1 MVSASRRHLT
11 ERYAT
16 GVDRLLWDTEKRL
29 IPDPEGTPMLFF
41 GRKKRLIDYAS
52 CAG

>member
-1 MVSASRRHLT
+1 MSRPAPWSL
-11 ERYAT
+11 
-16 GVDRLLWDTEKRL
+16 
-29 IPDPEGTPMLFF
+29 DPGPAAMEGIAMLFF

>member
-1 MVSASRRHLT
+1 MTLS
-11 ERYAT
+11 T
-16 GVDRLLWDTEKRL
+16 GSPNLKDA
-29 IPDPEGTPMLFF
+29 MLFF

>member
-1 MVSASRRHLT
+1 VVWRRNQGFSREL
-11 ERYAT
+11 
-16 GVDRLLWDTEKRL
+16 
-29 IPDPEGTPMLFF
+29 PSMLFF

>member
-1 MVSASRRHLT
+1 MPLLALWAGGKARR
-11 ERYAT
+11 ES
-16 GVDRLLWDTEKRL
+16 V
-29 IPDPEGTPMLFF
+29 MLFF

>member
-1 MVSASRRHLT
+1 MIF
-11 ERYAT
+11 
-16 GVDRLLWDTEKRL
+16 DRESPGFDRPWKIENQRSK
-29 IPDPEGTPMLFF
+29 IGNFMLFF

>member
-1 MVSASRRHLT
+1 MSFAFCFLNFFSSCFFL
-11 ERYAT
+11 
-16 GVDRLLWDTEKRL
+16 GVLGVLAVYFC
-29 IPDPEGTPMLFF
+29 GMNMLFF

>member
-1 MVSASRRHLT
+1 MITGTLAHRRVAT
-11 ERYAT
+11 DQERYA
-16 GVDRLLWDTEKRL
+16 
-29 IPDPEGTPMLFF
+29 MLFF

>member
-1 MVSASRRHLT
+1 MRCVVT
-11 ERYAT
+11 
-16 GVDRLLWDTEKRL
+16 DTTHHSPL
-29 IPDPEGTPMLFF
+29 GAGAGMLFF

>member
-1 MVSASRRHLT
+1 VTRRPGLG
-11 ERYAT
+11 R
-16 GVDRLLWDTEKRL
+16 GLRPGIRKDT
-29 IPDPEGTPMLFF
+29 MLFF

>member
-1 MVSASRRHLT
+1 MTTALDVTLRAPYKGLAPFDES
-11 ERYAT
+11 
-16 GVDRLLWDTEKRL
+16 DT
-29 IPDPEGTPMLFF
+29 DAMLFF

>member
-1 MVSASRRHLT
+1 MGCRLK
-11 ERYAT
+11 
-16 GVDRLLWDTEKRL
+16 DRSEPHEPAKR
-29 IPDPEGTPMLFF
+29 EGHTMLFF